1 MKQENTSQDFK
12 NAYDI
17 LQKNAQT
24 LQNSQTLNIDELM
37 VIVEES
43 ITAYKTCQTRI
54 EAVEKALN
62 QAFDSESA

>member
-62 QAFDSESA
+62 QAFDSKSA